1 MCLVAPRHT
10 KSSLTRDWT
19 CVPCLGR
26 QTPVY
31 CTTRE
36 VPIIIITSSN
46 NLSVIWLLLSLVNI
60 YYPVFT
66 LKEKGTPPPPG
77 SALWISTSKQVSYH
91 VKLKIFIQKFWIN
104 NQSSDDASVQVPWTT
119 VSKLLGQEKNTG
131 DWRWG
136 LEERIE
142 LGMFDLWVPLKSRA
156 SVGDRA
162 AGGFVIPHVNNFYN
176 YG

>member
-10 KSSLTRDWT
+10 KSSQIRDRT
-19 CVPCLGR
+19 CVPCFGR

-36 VPIIIITSSN
+36 VSIIIITSSN
-46 NLSVIWLLLSLVNI
+46 NHSVIWLLLSLVNI

-66 LKEKGTPPPPG
+66 LKEKETPG
-77 SALWISTSKQVSYH
+77 SALWISTCKQISYL
-91 VKLKIFIQKFWIN
+91 VKIKIFIQKFWIN
-104 NQSSDDASVQVPWTT
+104 NQSSDDAGVPGPWTT
-119 VSKLLGQEKNTG
+119 VSKPLGQEKRAG

-136 LEERIE
+136 LEEIIE
-142 LGMFDLWVPLKSRA
+142 LGVFDLWVPLKSRA

-162 AGGFVIPHVNNFYN
+162 AGGFVIPHFHNFYN